1 MDAKIS
7 PRKYNRCLM
16 MDNQTYEKSE
26 GLDLSQISST
36 KIKDLYEN
44 CDLVWVTRISLQVD
58 NGIMPSG
65 EKYLQKKVVN
75 DNIVPCIVTKFNGQY
90 YLIGVN
96 EEKINALR
104 IIYKDLVFEYQFVNI
119 PIRFA
124 LCGYIIPDEYHVCAS
139 QDYSYVNRYRHEM
152 EVKLRPQQCTV
163 WEKPTLPNKSTFS
176 IEEAK
181 KALSKVHGIPVEE
194 IEIKL

>member
-96 EEKINALR
+96 EVKVAVLKE
-104 IIYKDLVFEYQFVNI
+104 IYKDLVFEYQFVNVPLI
-119 PIRFA
+119 FA
-124 LCGYIIPDEYHVCAS
+124 IGGYFIPDEYHVCAS

-181 KALSKVHGIPVEE
+181 KALSKVYNIPVEE

>member
-75 DNIVPCIVTKFNGQY
+75 DNIDWCQ
-90 YLIGVN
+90 
-96 EEKINALR
+96 
-104 IIYKDLVFEYQFVNI
+104 
-119 PIRFA
+119 
-124 LCGYIIPDEYHVCAS
+124 
-139 QDYSYVNRYRHEM
+139 
-152 EVKLRPQQCTV
+152 
-163 WEKPTLPNKSTFS
+163 
-176 IEEAK
+176 
-181 KALSKVHGIPVEE
+181 
-194 IEIKL
+194 